1 MALFAA
7 RLNLVSICEG
17 QAVPNKGLRM
27 EVSEGLGPYLT
38 ALARAKSDSQSDGQL
53 TRRILDERFS
63 VFSVEEL
70 RVRFS
75 FAAASNSQSVSSPP
89 LPFYLQRRVI
99 ERSGAI
105 SEAHYTL
112 FVSSLPDAGMLDIDA
127 DALGSTVVPMFQ
139 DRPAADITAMFA
151 RAAVRYKD
159 LRGDPIAMKE
169 FMYTHLGVSSEIME
183 AIEDEKSGD
192 LGVSDQDMPLPL
204 QRKLSDHPKRHKT
217 QLWHR
222 SLRANK
228 TRYKTAQSMQ

>member
-1 MALFAA
+1 
-7 RLNLVSICEG
+7 
-17 QAVPNKGLRM
+17 
-27 EVSEGLGPYLT
+27 
-38 ALARAKSDSQSDGQL
+38 
-53 TRRILDERFS
+53 
-63 VFSVEEL
+63 
-70 RVRFS
+70 
-75 FAAASNSQSVSSPP
+75 
-89 LPFYLQRRVI
+89 VI